1 MVIKIDSNRNSNRF
15 MVLLNN
21 TVKIHNFKFKLSTCV
36 HDLL

>member
-1 MVIKIDSNRNSNRF
+1 